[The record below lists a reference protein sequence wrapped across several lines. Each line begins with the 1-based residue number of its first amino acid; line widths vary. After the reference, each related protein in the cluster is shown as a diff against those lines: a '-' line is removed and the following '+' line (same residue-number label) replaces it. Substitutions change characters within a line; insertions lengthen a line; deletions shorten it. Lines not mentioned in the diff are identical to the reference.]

1 MADPPTMAPVEV
13 LVTVN
18 VFAPVD
24 NIPLV
29 KYNVLAMLTLL
40 ERVTPNALLM
50 ITPPDPVQ
58 VAGNSGP
65 VVCAALPLYCKVAE
79 LP

>member
-1 MADPPTMAPVEV
+1 MEPAEA
-13 LVTVN
+13 LVTVT

-29 KYNVLAMLTLL
+29 KYNVPAMLTLL
-40 ERVTPNALLM
+40 ERVTPKALLM
-50 ITPPDPVQ
+50 ITPPDPVH

-65 VVCAALPLYCKVAE
+65 VVCAALPLYCRVAE